1 MFSPATADLGLV
13 LGCEQRIINA
23 WPAVTTLLIGS
34 YAVRF
39 ANGYSGRANSASAVV
54 QSAELDDEAFS
65 LIEAL
70 YRKEGLPPCIRL
82 TPLVGEAT
90 RERALARGYRVKDAS
105 FGMIADISGRE
116 QVLDAQVRIEDRPS
130 EAWIAGVAA
139 RQTGVKTHV
148 GNLTAILSQ
157 IRLPGAFASV
167 VIDGEPVAYGMSV
180 AERGMAEIGL
190 IVVDAAQRGQG
201 LGQRLVGGL
210 MAWAAGQG
218 CGSAY
223 LQVEENN
230 AVAMRLYDRLGFR
243 KLYRYETRILD

>member
-23 WPAVTTLLIGS
+23 WPAVTTLLIGG

-39 ANGYSGRANSASAVV
+39 ANGFSGRANSASAITPG
-54 QSAELDDEAFS
+54 AELDAAAFA
-65 LIEAL
+65 LIEEL
-70 YRKEGLPPCIRL
+70 YRAENLPPCIRL
-82 TPLVGEAT
+82 TPLVAEAT
-90 RERALARGYRVKDAS
+90 QAAALARGYRVKDAS
-105 FGMIADISGRE
+105 FGMISDISGGMVAIDP
-116 QVLDAQVRIEDRPS
+116 QVTIESRPS
-130 EAWIAGVAA
+130 AAWIAGVAA

-148 GNLTAILSQ
+148 GNLTAILGQ
-157 IRLPGAFASV
+157 LRLPGAFASV

-180 AERGMAEIGL
+180 AELGMAEIGL
-190 IVVDAAQRGQG
+190 IVVDASQRGKG
-201 LGQRLVGGL
+201 LGQRLVGSL
-210 MAWAAGQG
+210 MAWAAEQG

>member
-1 MFSPATADLGLV
+1 MFAPAKADLDLV
-13 LGCEQRIINA
+13 LACEQRIINA

-39 ANGYSGRANSASAVV
+39 ANGYSGRANSASAIAPG
-54 QSAELDDEAFS
+54 AELDEEALA
-65 LIEAL
+65 LIEGL
-70 YRKEGLPPCIRL
+70 YREAGLPPCIRL
-82 TPLVGEAT
+82 TPLVAEAT
-90 RERALARGYRVKDAS
+90 RATALARGYRVKDGS
-105 FGMIADISGRE
+105 YGMIADITGGRLA
-116 QVLDAQVRIEDRPS
+116 VDAQVRIEERPS
-130 EAWIAGVAA
+130 AAWIAGVAA

-190 IVVDAAQRGQG
+190 IVVDAAQRGKG
-201 LGQRLVGGL
+201 LGQRLVGSL

-218 CGSAY
+218 CHSAY
-223 LQVEENN
+223 LQVEQNN

-243 KLYRYETRILD
+243 KLYHYETRILD